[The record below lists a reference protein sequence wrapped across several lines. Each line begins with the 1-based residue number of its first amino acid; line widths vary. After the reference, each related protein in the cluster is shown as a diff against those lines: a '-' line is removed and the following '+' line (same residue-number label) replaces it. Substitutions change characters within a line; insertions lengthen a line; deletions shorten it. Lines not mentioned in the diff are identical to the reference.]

1 MKKKIILLII
11 IIPLVF
17 MLTLFTVGKAVSVVM
32 RVPVSGIKI
41 LTESNDGLLTLDIA
55 KTSSGNYDSL
65 PRLQAQVL
73 PVNAY
78 NTEWKYSVSGDSV
91 RLERAEDGYYIVPE
105 NVGNSKITVTSLEGG
120 YTDSVTVEVTSSV
133 LWDFVPTVNAGEIT
147 VDKNDSEE
155 YDYSVTL
162 SGGVYSFSGTA
173 VPASFGGADAKWSSS
188 DENVLKI
195 DAYTGIARALTNG
208 VCTVRVELEGG
219 RSGIVEKEILVR
231 VDMEFSSLTPVA
243 VNGNLLNGTD
253 IPSLTF
259 SRESVAGVEFLL
271 QLADPGSDFSLRS
284 VKDETGAE
292 VPLAGVVTMTA
303 EPLGNGAYKVRI
315 GGLDPEKSEE
325 YTLTLGVTGATSD
338 NNGYPFTIRF
348 KDFDFGIYTAY
359 HSSGDTVYQRAG
371 TTVTYTAYSE
381 IETEGEVEYSWR
393 LINAGGVSIEAGKGA
408 AAKISVVSSGAATLE
423 VWADHGAESVMRRVE
438 IVAVENVT
446 SVSIMEAYAEWGMA
460 SEMALGKYSVNTLG
474 NVTETSYTLD
484 VRFRATEGGNL
495 EAFNSD
501 LLILTSSDTSVIR
514 VSGGNKLTVTGDG
527 KAEITAKWKYADYFN
542 ADVTDSFEIRAVA
555 NGVNVSDYESL
566 RTATT
571 RAEGYAIV
579 LQNDIMLGKKGAS
592 LSELKAMAEKMPTTF
607 DWQYYE
613 NTGSTRP
620 EIYYLIRFTGDVHG
634 NGYTLDG
641 DYITR
646 AEDAAGNPVL
656 FKGPLSFVEVL
667 GASVKGQ
674 DNIVFLADGD
684 ITLNNVV
691 LKGCSDSSLLNENG
705 EFDLSLLNYVG
716 TTLEIQ
722 GNVRLINSR
731 VSNGRTVVR
740 VYGGATDSN
749 GDPVVTSSSQIN
761 AASERYVVSIESCIL
776 TRAREFILKI
786 GSNRALRATADASG
800 TYTLPYLTSSAGTV
814 YKPENAVA
822 VSGYGGIPA
831 GAVAPDYERGS
842 EFYNEFVLTDVTVKD
857 CVLQDSGLFTI
868 GADAHFAGEALAGL
882 ILPDVLK
889 GWRDLAAT
897 SYATVLRLEGDVRLL
912 DWKNITNID
921 SSTLIEIA
929 PGAGD
934 SVQQFRLNVAEMLK
948 TVRSVPGYENL
959 LAETDGEYFGHGG
972 IALYGG
978 GLNYCGVDTSKMNTE
993 RFSEYKVN
1001 LSILES
1007 SVGGN
1012 TIVYLSKAAGS
1023 HDFVFYMY
1031 DAASETDLAAEN
1043 EAIQSGAAYELPVAI
1058 WG

>member
-41 LTESNDGLLTLDIA
+41 LTESSDGLITLDIA

-65 PRLQAQVL
+65 PTLEAQVL

-78 NTEWKYSVSGDSV
+78 NTEWKYSVTGDAV
-91 RLERAEDGYYIVPE
+91 RLERAENGYYIVPE
-105 NVGNSKITVTSLEGG
+105 NVGSSKITVTSLEGG
-120 YTDSVTVEVTSSV
+120 YTDSVTVDVTSSV
-133 LWDFVPTVNAGEIT
+133 LWDYVPTVNSGE
-147 VDKNDSEE
+147 VAVEKNEDGD
-155 YDYSVTL
+155 YDYSVNL
-162 SGGVYSFSGTA
+162 GGGIYSFSGVTI
-173 VPASFGGADAKWSSS
+173 PASFGGADAKWSSS

-208 VCTVRVELEGG
+208 TSTVRVELEGG
-219 RSGIVEKEILVR
+219 RSGLIVKEIFVQ
-231 VDMEFSSLTPVA
+231 VNMDFSSLTPVA

-253 IPSLTF
+253 IPSLAF
-259 SRESVAGVEFLL
+259 SRENVSGVEFLL
-271 QLADPGSDFSLRS
+271 QLANPEADFSLRS
-284 VKDETGAE
+284 VMDETGAE
-292 VPLAGVVTMTA
+292 VPLAGVVSMTKEA
-303 EPLGNGAYKVRI
+303 LGNGAYKVRI
-315 GGLDPEKSEE
+315 GGLDPRKCDE
-325 YTLTLGVTGATSD
+325 YTLTLSVTGETSA
-338 NNGYPFTIRF
+338 NGYPFKIRF
-348 KDFDFGIYTAY
+348 ADFDFGIYTAY
-359 HSSGDTVYQRAG
+359 HASGDTVYQRAG

-381 IETEGEVEYSWR
+381 IETDGDAEYSWR
-393 LINAGGVSIEAGKGA
+393 LINAGGVTMQAGGGA
-408 AAKISVVSSGAATLE
+408 TAKISVVSSGAATLE
-423 VWADHGAESVMRRVE
+423 VQADYGAESVIRRVE
-438 IVAVENVT
+438 IVAVENVA
-446 SVSIMEAYAEWGMA
+446 SVAIMEAYSEWGMA
-460 SEMALGKYSVNTLG
+460 SEMALGRYSVNAVG
-474 NVTETSYTLD
+474 NVTETSYSLD
-484 VRFRATEGGNL
+484 VRFSATEGGTL
-495 EAFNSD
+495 ESFNSD
-501 LLILTSSDTSVIR
+501 LLILTSSDNSVLR
-514 VSGGNKLTVTGDG
+514 VSGGNRLTVTGDG
-527 KAEITAKWKYADYFN
+527 TATITAKWRYADYFN
-542 ADVTDSFEIRAVA
+542 ADVGDAFEIRAVA

-566 RTATT
+566 RIATT

-579 LQNDIMLGKKGAS
+579 LQSDIMLGKKGAS

-613 NTGSTRP
+613 NSGSPRP
-620 EIYYLIRFTGDVHG
+620 EVYYLIRFTGDVHG

-646 AEDAAGNPVL
+646 AEDAAGNPML

-691 LKGCSDSSLLNENG
+691 LKGCSDSSLLNEKG

-740 VYGGATDSN
+740 VYGGATDAN
-749 GDPVVTSSSQIN
+749 GDPVVTSPAQIN
-761 AASERYVVSIESCIL
+761 AEAERLVVSIESCIL

-800 TYTLPYLTSSAGTV
+800 TYTLPYLTSAAGTI
-814 YKPENAVA
+814 YKPDNAVA
-822 VSGYGGIPA
+822 VAGYGGIPA
-831 GAVAPDYERGS
+831 GAVLPDYERGS
-842 EFYNEFVLTDVTVKD
+842 EFYNEFVLTDVTLKD

-882 ILPDVLK
+882 VLPDVLK

-959 LAETDGEYFGHGG
+959 LAQEGGEYYGHGG

-1001 LSILES
+1001 LSILEN
-1007 SVGGN
+1007 SVGGS

-1058 WG
+1058 WDD